1 MQVKKHT
8 AIVYRA
14 YPNHEQRELIE
25 RTIGCARFVYN
36 QMLADRIEHYKQTE
50 ELLRNTP
57 AQYKDRFPFLREV
70 DSMALCNA
78 QLNLNRAYS
87 RFFKDPQHVGFPK
100 FKAKHKAKSSYT
112 TNCIK
117 GNIRLEDSGRYLRLP
132 KLGRVRV
139 RQHKTIPADW
149 KLKSVTVEHTR
160 SGKYTMTVLF
170 EYESQIP
177 EPHTPERF
185 VGLDYSSHDLYV
197 SSDGLTPDYP
207 RFYRQAE
214 QRLAREQRRLSHM
227 QKQSNNWCK
236 QKTKVA
242 RLHERVRNMR
252 RDFLHKTANMLV
264 EQYDCVCVE
273 DLNLQAVSQSL
284 ELGKSTMDNGFGL
297 LRNMLS
303 YKLEQNGGRMV
314 KIDRFYP
321 SSQLCHDCEYKN
333 TATKNLSVREWD
345 CPQCG
350 AHHDRDVNAALN
362 IRDEGKRL
370 VS

>member
-1 MQVKKHT
+1 MNTFGAAASACLPREGAPIEVIRKYIEKPRKEVRQMQVKKHT

-50 ELLRNTP
+50 ELLRSTP

-87 RFFKDPQHVGFPK
+87 RFFADPKHVGFPK

-149 KLKSVTVEHTR
+149 KLKSVTVEHAR

-264 EQYDCVCVE
+264 EQYDCVCGGLEPASGQPIVGTRQKHDGQRVRIVAE
-273 DLNLQAVSQSL
+273 HALLQA
-284 ELGKSTMDNGFGL
+284 G
-297 LRNMLS
+297 
-303 YKLEQNGGRMV
+303 
-314 KIDRFYP
+314 
-321 SSQLCHDCEYKN
+321 
-333 TATKNLSVREWD
+333 TKRR
-345 CPQCG
+345 
-350 AHHDRDVNAALN
+350 AHGENRQVLPVQPT
-362 IRDEGKRL
+362 L
-370 VS
+370 P